1 MRDKM
6 GEVRSDKSNH
16 QQISDRKIPLISSIS
31 FGVFI
36 GAISGFGAVYDEQ
49 KSFTEGFFTAI
60 GFLVFGFVLAYFRFA
75 RCIAEFLAAI
85 P

>member
-1 MRDKM
+1 MS
-6 GEVRSDKSNH
+6 EVRSDKSNH

-60 GFLVFGFVLAYFRFA
+60 DYANPIPTAPATGPAPR
-75 RCIAEFLAAI
+75 IAEFLAAI